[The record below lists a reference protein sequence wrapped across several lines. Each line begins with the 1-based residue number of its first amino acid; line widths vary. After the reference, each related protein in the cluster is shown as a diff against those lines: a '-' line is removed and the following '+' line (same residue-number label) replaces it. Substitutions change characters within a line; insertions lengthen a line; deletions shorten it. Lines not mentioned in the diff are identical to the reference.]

1 MTNMS
6 MLQPSPIM
14 LKNAMNKQFVVHSP
28 SRWGIAL
35 GENIA
40 LAVSSGINDTRVSFT
55 SFKDSVSEGLDGL
68 MNGVNLGMPT
78 LDTGLLSANVSEL
91 SQGLSAN
98 VRGTFES
105 QIDGTE
111 QAVNKLTN
119 VMTER
124 IEQLIAVTEDGKI
137 IEVDGDKI
145 GETSKKYAQQ
155 QAIKN
160 NVVFGKR

>member
-1 MTNMS
+1 
-6 MLQPSPIM
+6 
-14 LKNAMNKQFVVHSP
+14 MNKQFVVRSP

-68 MNGVNLGMPT
+68 MNGVNLGMPA

-119 VMTER
+119 VMT
-124 IEQLIAVTEDGKI
+124 
-137 IEVDGDKI
+137 
-145 GETSKKYAQQ
+145 
-155 QAIKN
+155 
-160 NVVFGKR
+160 